1 MTITQLTALPQ
12 ALPDAAE
19 APIVIT
25 QYDAL
30 VADIQIASQAAIESF
45 NYEDRKGNKAARSYV
60 FNLRKLR
67 SRIDAARKD
76 AKAYAL
82 AYGRQVD
89 ARAKELTDQVYALIE
104 PHQNALDAID
114 QREAERVAAH
124 RTTLATITALASTGR
139 QVLGSTQAIE
149 LLAQVKAFD
158 LSGLEEFRSAG
169 DAAKLSGIL
178 ELEARIL
185 ELQEAEARAAEQA
198 AAEAARAFLAKQE
211 AEERIR
217 QQAARDAEAAAAAQV
232 AAAQQAAA
240 DAAARTAAAEKAA
253 AEAQARASAA
263 EQNARQDAYRH
274 RVALEA
280 EAAAEKSAAQRA
292 AEQQQAAWASQ
303 QLAQFEQAIADK
315 ECRLRDLTAA
325 LVSAIT
331 GKTRAEVVQALVA
344 GTLHPAITIDWTK
357 A

>member
-1 MTITQLTALPQ
+1 MTATLTQSLP
-12 ALPDAAE
+12 ASADSA
-19 APIVIT
+19 IVIT

-30 VADIQIASQAAIESF
+30 VTDIQIASQAAIESF
-45 NYEDRKGNKAARSYV
+45 DYDNRKGNKEARSYI

-76 AKAYAL
+76 AKSYAL

-104 PHQNALDAID
+104 PHQNVLDAID
-114 QREAERVAAH
+114 QRECERVAAH

-139 QVLGSTQAIE
+139 HVLSSAQVVD

-178 ELEARIL
+178 ELEARIQ
-185 ELQEAEARAAEQA
+185 ELLEAEAQAAEQA
-198 AAEAARAFLAKQE
+198 AAEAARAIEAKQE
-211 AEERIR
+211 AEALAAAKATQAALEALAARQEEEERTR
-217 QQAARDAEAAAAAQV
+217 QQAACDAETAAASRI
-232 AAAQQAAA
+232 AAAEQAAA
-240 DAAARTAAAEKAA
+240 DA
-253 AEAQARASAA
+253 QARAMAA
-263 EQNARQDAYRH
+263 EQNARQDADRH
-274 RVALEA
+274 RVAMA
-280 EAAAEKSAAQRA
+280 EALAVKRADEKELAAQA
-292 AEQQQAAWASQ
+292 LQQIHHA
-303 QLAQFEQAIADK
+303 EQAIMAK
-315 ECRLRDLTAA
+315 AQRQQALTTA
-325 LVSAIT
+325 LVVAIT
-331 GKTRAEVVQALVA
+331 GKTRAEVVGALID